1 MKDTNQTSDKSGK
14 NKKRIVLMV
23 IAAAVIVIIL
33 MISLAYCNSRRAADS
48 APTPTESAEPSVSAT
63 ASPAAF
69 ATKTAEPSKTS
80 ENAPVADKSDKTDV
94 SSEKENP
101 PAARQSEKPVSAET
115 PKSTQKPTTHQHNWV
130 DITETRKVLVAEAWD
145 EDVYEERDKTVCN
158 VCGKDISGNVSAH
171 QKAHALADEGSGYHV
186 EWYNVKTGT
195 IHHDAEYKNETVV
208 IGQKCSTCGATK

>member
-14 NKKRIVLMV
+14 NKKRTALMI

-33 MISLAYCNSRRAADS
+33 MISLVCCNSRHAADS

-80 ENAPVADKSDKTDV
+80 ENAPVADESDKTDV
-94 SSEKENP
+94 SSKKENP

-115 PKSTQKPTTHQHNWV
+115 PKSTQKPTAHQHNWV
-130 DITETRKVLVAEAWD
+130 DVTETRKVLVAEAWD
-145 EDVYEERDKTVCN
+145 EDVYEEKCYSICN
-158 VCGKDISGNVSAH
+158 QCGKNITNKIDSHWDVHPDGF
-171 QKAHALADEGSGYHV
+171 GYHS
-186 EWYNVKTGT
+186 EYENVKTGT

-208 IGQKCSTCGATK
+208 VGQKCSTCGATK